1 MIRRVLHLAKPPSK
15 APPNHPQAH
24 RKRHVQEA
32 TLEDW
37 SHTLKLNFPEG
48 EDGSS
53 LVNWRIGVDEF
64 LDHGDHSCRP

>member
-15 APPNHPQAH
+15 APLKNHPQAH

-53 LVNWRIGVDEF
+53 LVVDGVDEF
-64 LDHGDHSCRP
+64 LDHYCRP